1 MKILVLENVIRKT
14 NLLGDY
20 GKTPVS
26 KEVLDRIFNELEN
39 LVKISEEGDVQSLSS
54 YLKMNNGKEL
64 KGGADHIWKYQLND
78 GDRILYTWGKYL
90 PYLRTEDKDALVLLA
105 YATHDKQG
113 LAGKNMPPK
122 QKYVEAKEL
131 LRTRTE
137 FTVEDIKSPEDW
149 EAFCEL
155 IFENSFQAN
164 HAIYIADSETLAKTD
179 IEYLD
184 VELTPKQGDIID
196 HYKDFPQPTLILGG
210 AGTGKTVLAV
220 HFLNDY
226 ASLRRAYFT
235 QSNELLNYAEKRY
248 DAISKDENSIRPD
261 FLNIND
267 FCRKVID
274 VEDLKYKDFVET
286 NRFVKD
292 FVKRNQYVT
301 DILDKNNLTPIDLWT
316 EIRGVIKGFTSERW
330 TRTKRFNQQELNNAE
345 IRNFKILEKNGFI
358 QRNERNKQLFT
369 LVTGYKKID
378 ASNLD
383 ENAKKLLKEF
393 IDYTHSFDPSI
404 KELDAEEYKSLDE
417 EVSMVETAKRDCIYK
432 CYLKYKEWLETNNL
446 YDDNDLALKAIAH
459 LQKFPIDPYDFIVV
473 DEIQDYTEIQIYLL
487 YSIAKEFS
495 VTPKKKQNN
504 ENCKVK
510 TGIVFVGDSKQII
523 NPTVFNERK
532 LNRLF
537 FNDDAGIEL
546 NVEHLDINFRCKQE
560 VVDLANRVSE
570 YRKKYIAAQ
579 KLDNKETSI
588 HNGEKPV
595 ALLCTPNNVNLLIE
609 GLIRFPNVAILVPNE
624 KNRQDL
630 IEQYGRE
637 KYEQAKNAFIYTVSE
652 IKGMEYKYVVCY
664 NMLTDYNDMWQI
676 ITSGR
681 ASKKTRYRYYFN
693 LFYVSIT
700 RAQEYL
706 CILEADKGNS
716 LFSALEK
723 EGELLNSV
731 TQFDTESLFLNNL
744 NNGETDWLLDAKA
757 NEDAGNYDRAVE
769 SYQKANAD
777 IENIWRCKAKS
788 AEKNRDYDTCV
799 KYLLVVE
806 SSDLKINKLDYLTR
820 YVPELAPDSP
830 LKNLADVYLHP
841 EQFSQKHIHLNESL
855 EEFYGNSENPEYRS
869 ALNEFLKKFNLH
881 MKSILEKEVGI

>member
-1 MKILVLENVIRKT
+1 MKILVLESVIRKT

-26 KEVLDRIFNELEN
+26 KEVLDCIFKELEN
-39 LVKISEEGDVQSLSS
+39 LVTISEEGNVQDLSS
-54 YLKMNNGKEL
+54 YLKMNNGKGL

-113 LAGKNMPPK
+113 LAGKSMPSK
-122 QKYVEAKEL
+122 QKYRDAKKIL
-131 LRTRTE
+131 KPSTE
-137 FTVEDIKSPEDW
+137 FSEEDIKSPEDW
-149 EAFCEL
+149 ETFCGS
-155 IFENSFQAN
+155 IFENSYQAN
-164 HAIYIADSETLAKTD
+164 HAIYVADSETLAQTE

-184 VELTPKQGDIID
+184 VKLTPKQSDIID
-196 HYKDFPQPTLILGG
+196 NYKDSPQPTLVLGG
-210 AGTGKTVLAV
+210 AGTGKTVLAA
-220 HFLNDY
+220 HFLNDF
-226 ASLRRAYFT
+226 ASLKRAYFT
-235 QSNELLNYAEKRY
+235 QSNELLNYAAKRY
-248 DAISKDENSIRPD
+248 DAISKVENAIRPD

-267 FCRKVID
+267 FCRKLID
-274 VEDLKYKDFVET
+274 AEDLKYKDFVET

-292 FVKRNQYVT
+292 FVKKNQYVT

-316 EIRGVIKGFTSERW
+316 EIRGVIKGFTSNRW
-330 TRTKRFNQQELNNAE
+330 TRTKPFNQQKLNNAE

-369 LVTGYKKID
+369 LASGYKKKD
-378 ASNLD
+378 VSNLD
-383 ENAKKLLKEF
+383 ENAKKMLQEF
-393 IDYTHSFDPSI
+393 SDYTHSFDPSI
-404 KELDAEEYKSLDE
+404 EELDAEEYKSLNE

-432 CYLKYKEWLETNNL
+432 CYLKYKEWLEANNL
-446 YDDNDLALKAIAH
+446 YDDNDLALKAIER
-459 LQKFPIDPYDFIVV
+459 LQESPIDPYDFIVV
-473 DEIQDYTEIQIYLL
+473 DEVQDYTEIQIYLL
-487 YSIAKEFS
+487 YSIAREIS
-495 VTPKKKQNN
+495 VSSKKKQI
-504 ENCKVK
+504 KATYK
-510 TGIVFVGDSKQII
+510 ARTGIIFVGDSKQII

-537 FNDDAGIEL
+537 FNNDAGIEL
-546 NVEHLDINFRCKQE
+546 KVEHLNDNFRCKQE
-560 VVDLANRVSE
+560 VVNLANRISE

-579 KLDNKETSI
+579 KLDNMETSSR
-588 HNGEKPV
+588 NGEKPV

-630 IEQYGRE
+630 IERFGRE

-664 NMLTDYNDMWQI
+664 NMLTDHNDMWKI

-706 CILEADKGNS
+706 CILEANKENS

-723 EGELLNSV
+723 EGDLLNV
-731 TQFDTESLFLNNL
+731 IAQFDTESLFLNNL

-757 NEDAGNYDRAVE
+757 NEDAGNYDRAAE
-769 SYQKANAD
+769 SYQKASAD
-777 IENIWRCKAKS
+777 IENVWRCKAKS
-788 AEKNRDYDTCV
+788 AEKSRDYNTCV
-799 KYLLVVE
+799 RYLLVIE
-806 SSDLKINKLDYLTR
+806 SSDLKINKLDYLAR

-841 EQFSQKHIHLNESL
+841 EQFSQKHIQLDSSL
-855 EEFYGNSENPEYRS
+855 EAFYGHSENLEYLS
-869 ALNEFLKKFNLH
+869 ALNEFVKRINLH
-881 MKSILEKEVGI
+881 MKSIPDKEGDT